1 MAARQ
6 FSEAITV
13 LGGMVTGYQR
23 LGGPDHPDTLAR
35 CLSLATAYY
44 AVGRLTDA
52 QSLLRETLA
61 RCERVLPPS
70 DRLTQVVRESL
81 TNVAAAS
88 GQPG

>member
-1 MAARQ
+1 MASALQ
-6 FSEAITV
+6 LYEQTV
-13 LGGMVTGYQR
+13 AGYDHA
-23 LGGPDHPDTLAR
+23 LGPDHPDTLAR

-61 RCERVLPPS
+61 RCERVLPPG

-81 TNVAAAS
+81 TNVAGAS